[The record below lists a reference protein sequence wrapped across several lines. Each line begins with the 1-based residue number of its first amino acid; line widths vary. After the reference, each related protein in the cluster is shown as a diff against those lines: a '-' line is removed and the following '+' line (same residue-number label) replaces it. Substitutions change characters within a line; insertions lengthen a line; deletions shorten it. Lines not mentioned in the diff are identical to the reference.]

1 GARIGDS
8 FNDTIV
14 QYVSAPVASFVMP
27 PVVRVDTRIF
37 TVSAVLRSGEIG
49 KTASPRFVVVSTG
62 FPPTYSV
69 DGLCGEMRYGVF
81 QLKRRSSAAE
91 SVFCRVRMS
100 AIDFFCAAV
109 CGAVVSP
116 RSMSTESSYMS

>member
-14 QYVSAPVASFVMP
+14 QYVSAPVASLVMP

-49 KTASPRFVVVSTG
+49 KKSSPRFVDLSTR

-69 DGLCGEMRYGVF
+69 DGLCGEMRYGVV
-81 QLKRRSSAAE
+81 QLKRRASAGEA
-91 SVFCRVRMS
+91 VFCRVPKS
-100 AIDFFCAAV
+100 AID
-109 CGAVVSP
+109 
-116 RSMSTESSYMS
+116 